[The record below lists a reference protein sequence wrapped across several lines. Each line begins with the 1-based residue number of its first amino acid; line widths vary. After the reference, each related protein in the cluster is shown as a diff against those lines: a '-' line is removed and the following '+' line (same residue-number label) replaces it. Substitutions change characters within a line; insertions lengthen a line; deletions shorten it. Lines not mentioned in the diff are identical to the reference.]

1 MGTIKEKFGYYLL
14 DRHVRR
20 ASRDVV
26 VNNFDTAK
34 TAGVV
39 FNATHLINFEVV
51 KKFVDFLQSKS
62 INVTSIGY
70 VHTKKLVDHYLF
82 RKGYDF
88 FTKKDLNWYLKPTEK
103 SVDDFIHKP
112 FDLLF
117 NLSLESYYPIQYI
130 VGMSKAKMKV
140 GMFTTEEHYL
150 DVMIDIEKEKRIR
163 NEVFS
168 EVQSSQNGKYR
179 HSGEFES
186 EVSFKIQQEIDVDF
200 LVNQIMHYI
209 SIINKAGVY

>member
-34 TAGVV
+34 TAGVI

-51 KKFVDFLQSKS
+51 KKFVDFLQLKN
-62 INVTSIGY
+62 IDVTTIGY
-70 VHTKKLVDHYLF
+70 VNTKKLVDHYLF

-88 FTKKDLNWYLKPTEK
+88 FTKKDLNWYLKPTEA
-103 SVDDFIHKP
+103 SVDDFIQKP
-112 FDLLF
+112 FDILF
-117 NLSLESYYPIQYI
+117 NLSLESYYPLQYI

-140 GMFTTEEHYL
+140 GMFTTDEHYL
-150 DVMIDIEKEKRIR
+150 DVMIDIEKEKKVRYDVF
-163 NEVFS
+163 NEVKD
-168 EVQSSQNGKYR
+168 SQKSKNR

-186 EVSFKIQQEIDVDF
+186 EVSLKIQQEIDVDF
-200 LVNQIMHYI
+200 LINQIMHYI
-209 SIINKAGVY
+209 SIINKEGVY